1 MKLIKRVLS
10 LVLTFIVITIALL
23 PEGVQA
29 LTIDND
35 GKAKDK
41 PYGDSKLPKSYVD
54 VDYYDCYLPYNVTIG
69 EIGGYSDSIVWYNY
83 PSNPYNW
90 SMKEKYPNYIKQ
102 KFTARCMYEGDAL
115 TASCLKNVLS
125 RIGYKSLSMEKEG
138 SHLNVV
144 TDANG
149 NKYYITAVQDFF
161 WNFGGLME
169 GKDSFPKECKVGQLF
184 DVILTDGTVIHF
196 VVGDSNATA
205 HTNGGPGSRQDGI
218 TYGFA
223 PMKLKQYKNLFSA
236 CNGNC
241 LELWGNRGCTTE
253 FKKKYNLYDE
263 HENESGN
270 KIAYYRMYNAMLKD
284 SPKRE
289 SSVGTDVSYKLGVN
303 GVSSSSE
310 GGSSSSTI
318 VAEWELA
325 GMPEKSQITE
335 QQSDIKLPD
344 RSGLSVGE
352 NYSVSIIKDNLAID
366 REASIFDKVRIF
378 IVFLGLI
385 LITYAV
391 FLFVAMVFDM
401 INVFFDISLV
411 KILTFGLLEYCP
423 YEKELGNAT
432 GKTNTSKLVISI
444 TVILLV
450 GMFLVSGG
458 ILSVMSNIMYTFSKK
473 FL

>member
-10 LVLTFIVITIALL
+10 LVLIIIALL

-35 GKAKDK
+35 GNVKDK

-69 EIGGYSDSIVWYNY
+69 EIGGYSDSIVWYSSPN
-83 PSNPYNW
+83 NPYNW
-90 SMKEKYPNYIKQ
+90 SMAEKYPNYIKQ

-115 TASCLKNVLS
+115 TASCLQTVLS
-125 RIGYKSLSMEKEG
+125 WIGHKSLSMEKEG

-169 GKDSFPKECKVGQLF
+169 GKDSFPKKSTVGQLF

-205 HTNGGPGSRQDGI
+205 HTNGGPGSKQDGI

-241 LELWGNRGCTTE
+241 LELWGNKGCTTE

-263 HENESGN
+263 HENEGGN

-289 SSVGTDVSYKLGVN
+289 ASVGTDVSYKLGVN
-303 GVSSSSE
+303 GVSTQGENSASSSN
-310 GGSSSSTI
+310 I
-318 VAEWELA
+318 VSEWELA
-325 GMPEKSQITE
+325 GMPEKSKITE
-335 QQSDIKLPD
+335 NQVDIKLPD
-344 RSGLSVGE
+344 RSELSIGE
-352 NYSVSIIKDNLAID
+352 NYSVALIKDNLAID
-366 REASIFDKVRIF
+366 NEATAFDKARIF
-378 IVFLGLI
+378 IVFIGLI
-385 LITYAV
+385 LISYAV
-391 FLFVAMVFDM
+391 LLFVAMVFDRV
-401 INVFFDISLV
+401 NVFFDLSLV

-423 YEKELGNAT
+423 FEEDLGGT
-432 GKTNTSKLVISI
+432 KGKTNTSRLIISI
-444 TVILLV
+444 VVVGLV

-458 ILSVMSNIMYTFSKK
+458 ILTIMSNVIYTFSKK
-473 FL
+473 FF